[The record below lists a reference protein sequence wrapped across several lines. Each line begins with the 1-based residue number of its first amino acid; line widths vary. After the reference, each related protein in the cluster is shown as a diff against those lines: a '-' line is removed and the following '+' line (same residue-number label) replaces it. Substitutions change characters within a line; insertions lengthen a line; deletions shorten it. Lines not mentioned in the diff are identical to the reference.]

1 MILNADFHIH
11 SLFSMAASKS
21 MKPQKLL
28 DSCVVKGIDV
38 IGSGDAIHPKWRNM
52 WDDSDIDYRGVT
64 VIPTAEVEGKGKV
77 HHLILMKDFETAEN
91 IYSDMAPFSKNISTG
106 GRPHVALT
114 GEKIAEIVHNNG
126 GYVGPAH
133 AFTPWTG
140 MYGRFDSITECYGDE
155 PVDLLEL
162 GLSADSSYAA
172 GIEEL
177 KGIPFLSNS
186 DAHSPAVNKIARE
199 FNRIDVNNNSVKD
212 IISAVLNNRIVLNAG
227 FFPEEGKYNRTAC
240 SRCFRQF
247 SAAEAEHCKWRCP
260 DDGGAIKRGV
270 YDRAKYLSKEG
281 FTTER
286 PDYIH
291 IVPLGEIIS
300 NVLKTSSPNTKGCL
314 KLYDE
319 FIRKFDNEINALLN
333 ADTGDL
339 SELNEGVGFA
349 VEKFR
354 RGEIILNPGGGGI
367 YGTFEI
373 PQK

>member
-11 SLFSMAASKS
+11 SLFSMAASKD

-28 DSCVVKGIDV
+28 DSCVIKGIDV
-38 IGSGDAIHPKWRNM
+38 IGSGDAIHPKWRQI
-52 WDDSDIDYRGVT
+52 WDDPDINYHGLT
-64 VIPTAEVEGKGKV
+64 VIPTTEVEGKGKV
-77 HHLILMKDFETAEN
+77 HHLILMKDFDTAEN
-91 IYSDMAPFSKNISTG
+91 IYSEMTPFSRNISTG

-126 GYVGPAH
+126 GYIGPAH

-140 MYGRFDSITECYGDE
+140 MYGKFESITECYGSE
-155 PVDLLEL
+155 VVDFLEL
-162 GLSADSSYAA
+162 GLSADSSYAS

-177 KGIPFLSNS
+177 KEIPFLSNS

-199 FNRIDVNNNSVKD
+199 FNRIKVSSNSVKD
-212 IISAVLNNRIVLNAG
+212 IISAVLSNRIVLNAG

-240 SRCFRQF
+240 TRCFRQF
-247 SAAEAEHCKWRCP
+247 SALKAERCNWKCP

-270 YDRAKYLSKEG
+270 HDRAKYLSKEG
-281 FTTER
+281 FTTKR
-286 PDYIH
+286 PDYVH
-291 IVPLGEIIS
+291 IIPLGEIIK

-314 KLYDE
+314 KLYAE
-319 FIRKFDNEINALLN
+319 FIREFDNEINVLLN
-333 ADTGDL
+333 VDPCEL
-339 SELNEGVGFA
+339 SELNAGVGLA

-354 RGEIILNPGGGGI
+354 NNEIILHPGGGGM

-373 PQK
+373 PYK

>member
-11 SLFSMAASKS
+11 SLFSMAASKD

-28 DSCVVKGIDV
+28 DSCVVKGINV
-38 IGSGDAIHPKWRNM
+38 IGSGDATHPEWREM
-52 WDDSDIDYRGVT
+52 WADPDIDFHGVT
-64 VIPTAEVEGKGKV
+64 VVPTAEIEGKGKV
-77 HHLILMKDFETAEN
+77 HHLILMEDFETAGNLHSE
-91 IYSDMAPFSKNISTG
+91 MAPFSKNISTG

-114 GEKIAEIVHNNG
+114 GEKIAEIVHDNG
-126 GYVGPAH
+126 GYIGPAH

-140 MYGRFDSITECYGDE
+140 IYGRFDSITECYGSE

-162 GLSADSSYAA
+162 GLSADSSYAS

-177 KGIPFLSNS
+177 RDVPFLSNS

-199 FNRIDVNNNSVKD
+199 FNRVDVTVNSVKGV
-212 IISAVLNNRIVLNAG
+212 ISSVLDNRIVLNAG

-247 SAAEAEHCKWRCP
+247 SALEAERCKWRCP
-260 DDGGAIKRGV
+260 DDGGAIKKGV
-270 YDRAKYLSKEG
+270 YDRSMSLSTDGYNTK
-281 FTTER
+281 R
-286 PDYIH
+286 PDYVH
-291 IVPLGEIIS
+291 IVPLGEIIR
-300 NVLKTSSPNTKGCL
+300 NVLKTSSPNTKGCMR
-314 KLYDE
+314 LYDE
-319 FIRKFDNEINALLN
+319 FIREFDNEINVLLN
-333 ADTGDL
+333 ADACEL

-354 RGEIILNPGGGGI
+354 KNEIILHPGGGGM